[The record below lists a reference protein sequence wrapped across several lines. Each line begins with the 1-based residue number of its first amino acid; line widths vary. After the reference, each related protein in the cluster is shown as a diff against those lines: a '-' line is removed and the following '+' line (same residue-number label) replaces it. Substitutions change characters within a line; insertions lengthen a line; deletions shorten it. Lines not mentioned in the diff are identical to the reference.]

1 MSGRAPARS
10 GAAWALTLV
19 AATQLISLLDR
30 NIVAIL
36 APAIKADLKIG
47 DAEMGLLYGT
57 VFALFYALFSLPIG
71 RLADG
76 WTRTKLLAII
86 ICFWSLA
93 TGLAAFANGFALL
106 LLSRLAVGIG
116 EAGSQPAGTSLIYDF
131 FPRQRRGFVMAVLA
145 AAIALGLG
153 GSLVIGGTAAGW
165 WNHLYSAGHA
175 PLGLTGWQFAF
186 LVAAAPGAV
195 IAALV
200 WRLRE
205 PTRGLMDGIPTRPD
219 PHPFRAS
226 FDVLCAVL
234 PGLNWIMLA
243 RRRASRRDWLIN
255 LALVTAIVAGAVL
268 ATRAAEAFSPRP
280 PLALGGL
287 SISPHALQWGVIAFG
302 IFAIVNLLQA
312 LRHSDTPA
320 FAVMTRSPSLVL
332 CIGIGALQSVINY
345 GVMAFTPSFLMRSYG
360 LSPGAAGLQFGLLSA
375 GLGMAGPLISGPLSD
390 WVGARRQAGRAWVT
404 LFSLGLSPLLG
415 LWTFHAPAAGAFYL
429 RFTLYSL
436 VLTMWMPPLYALMY
450 EQVLPRMRGITAST
464 YIITM
469 TIIGLGIG
477 PYAVGMMSDAT
488 GNLGGAIRSINW
500 VAPVIVAMLLVL
512 ALRVERDQASLLDRA
527 RAGGEPV

>member
-1 MSGRAPARS
+1 MSPRAPARS
-10 GAAWALTLV
+10 SAGWALTLV
-19 AATQLISLLDR
+19 AGTQLISLLDR

-36 APAIKADLKIG
+36 APAIKADLHIG

-86 ICFWSLA
+86 ICLWSLA
-93 TGLAAFANGFALL
+93 TGFAAFANGFSLL

-131 FPRQRRGFVMAVLA
+131 FPRHRRGFVMAVLA
-145 AAIALGLG
+145 AAIAMGLG
-153 GSLVIGGTAAGW
+153 GSLVLGGTAAGW
-165 WNHLYSAGHA
+165 WNHMYPAGHA

-195 IAALV
+195 IAILM

-205 PTRGLMDGIPTRPD
+205 PERGVMDGIATRPD

-234 PGLNWIMLA
+234 PGLNWVMMA
-243 RRRASRRDWLIN
+243 RRGARPRDWAIN
-255 LALVTAIVAGAVL
+255 LALVTAIVAGAIL
-268 ATRAAEAFSPRP
+268 ATHLTEIFSPRP
-280 PLALGGL
+280 PLDLGAIL
-287 SISPHALQWGVIAFG
+287 ISPHALQWGVIGFG
-302 IFAIVNLLQA
+302 FFAIVNLLQT
-312 LRHSDTPA
+312 LRQSDPPA
-320 FAVMTRSPSLVL
+320 FAVMVGSPSLIL
-332 CIGIGALQSVINY
+332 CIAIGALQSVVNY
-345 GVMAFTPSFLMRSYG
+345 GVMAFTPSFVMKSYG
-360 LSPGAAGLQFGLLSA
+360 LSPGAAGLQFGLLA
-375 GLGMAGPLISGPLSD
+375 AALGIVGPLISGPLSD
-390 WVGARRQAGRAWVT
+390 WVGARRQSGRAWVT
-404 LFSLGLSPLLG
+404 LFSLALSPLIA
-415 LWTFHAPAAGAFYL
+415 LWVYRAPDAGAFYF
-429 RFTLYSL
+429 RFVFYS
-436 VLTMWMPPLYALMY
+436 VVTTMWMPPLYALMY
-450 EQVLPRMRGITAST
+450 EQVLPRMRAITAST

-477 PYAVGMMSDAT
+477 PYAVGMISDAT
-488 GNLGGAIRSINW
+488 GNLGGAILSINW

-512 ALRVERDQASLLDRA
+512 AFRVERDQANLLDRA